1 MMFTMKSLQLLG
13 RHCKSLVD
21 VLPHQRHLP
30 LFLSTSC
37 NVFSRK
43 KKVNGYEDVDRE
55 KYSDLVRTV
64 TTSKTSAQTPERLLE
79 EDSFL
84 YGKVM
89 RSKDPVQESEPK
101 VPQNHVPLNNPNKV
115 PLSVEQMD
123 PNIPV
128 KIGLPGKS
136 QMTNGRMPSVTRI
149 LQQTMPMEQAFYLER
164 WKQRMIMELGE
175 EGFIA
180 YTAALFSQGK
190 RFHAQLEDLFLSEEQ
205 YTPKKDDTKELVG
218 YMNSIEHVLPDVVG
232 VKTLESA
239 VVHSELQYL
248 GLVDCVAKYRG
259 KLCVIDWKTSEKQKP
274 YLKNTFDN
282 PLQVAAYIG
291 AINHDRN
298 YNFQVDC
305 GLIVIAYKDGS
316 PAHAHFIDS
325 EKCLHYWD
333 KWLLRLEEYKEKK
346 ETQ

>member
-1 MMFTMKSLQLLG
+1 MKPLQLLG
-13 RHCKSLVD
+13 RHCNRLVNA
-21 VLPHQRHLP
+21 LPHP
-30 LFLSTSC
+30 LLSVFLSTSC
-37 NVFSRK
+37 SILSRK
-43 KKVNGYEDVDRE
+43 KKLNGYEYVDQE
-55 KYSDLVRTV
+55 KYADLVRTV
-64 TTSKTSAQTPERLLE
+64 TTSKTSSQTPERIFE

-89 RSKDPVQESEPK
+89 RSKGPLQESEPK
-101 VPQNHVPLNNPNKV
+101 VPQNRIPLNNPNKV
-115 PLSVEQMD
+115 LLAVEKTD

-136 QMTNGRMPSVTRI
+136 QMTNGRLPSVTRI

-175 EGFIA
+175 EGFIE
-180 YTAALFSQGK
+180 YTAAVFSQGK
-190 RFHAQLEDLFLSEEQ
+190 LFHAQLEDLLLSKEP
-205 YTPKKDDTKELVG
+205 YTPKPDDTEQLVG
-218 YMNSIEHVLPDVVG
+218 YMNSVDHVLPDIVG
-232 VKTLESA
+232 VRTLESA
-239 VVHSELQYL
+239 VLHSELQYL
-248 GLVDCVAKYRG
+248 GFVDCVAKYRG

-274 YLKNTFDN
+274 TLKNTFDN

-291 AINHDRN
+291 AINHDSN

-316 PAHAHFIDS
+316 PAHAHFLDS
-325 EKCLHYWD
+325 DTCLHYWD

-346 ETQ
+346 EKQ